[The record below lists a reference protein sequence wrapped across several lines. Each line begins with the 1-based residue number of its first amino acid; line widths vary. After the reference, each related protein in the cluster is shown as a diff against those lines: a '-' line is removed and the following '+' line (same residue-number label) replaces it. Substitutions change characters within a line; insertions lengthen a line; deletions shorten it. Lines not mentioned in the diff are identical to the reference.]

1 MLVNLV
7 MVLMRFL
14 PWIYCA
20 LSTCNSS
27 LGLKGRI
34 DDLRCA
40 KMMQLVEKM
49 RVMEGKT
56 KVHWEAE
63 YNAEVMKGSQAD
75 VLLLLYRLVG

>member
-1 MLVNLV
+1 MISFSATNTQIPSKCDFLIMLVNLV

-27 LGLKGRI
+27 LGLKVRI

-40 KMMQLVEKM
+40 KTMQLVEKNKGTGGKNQGSLGS
-49 RVMEGKT
+49 RV
-56 KVHWEAE
+56 
-63 YNAEVMKGSQAD
+63 
-75 VLLLLYRLVG
+75 